1 MNEDTRNKKEF
12 WENLSKDHD
21 RVLAERQMEELT
33 EMFLRY
39 PHYITEWRQNRNL
52 EKQICEHYVG
62 MDAIQVIQDDQVRR
76 FDIQVRWKNGLYLNR
91 TVSLDMLRDLPGFN
105 EGIW

>member
-21 RVLAERQMEELT
+21 RVLAER
-33 EMFLRY
+33 R
-39 PHYITEWRQNRNL
+39 YITEWRQNRNL